1 MLNCHRKDRKR
12 ASETAFHKGEYER
25 LESNF
30 QRFHQSRID
39 LESQNDKRALVRN
52 VDGEILAIDSWDEG
66 HINDTPKR
74 LLLDQQVKRPN
85 YYHAAK
91 EMLKLSSNTKKE
103 GGLHLLQ

>member
-1 MLNCHRKDRKR
+1 MLNCHQKDRKR
-12 ASETAFHKGEYER
+12 TSETAFHIGEYER

-30 QRFHQSRID
+30 PRFHQSRID

-52 VDGEILAIDSWDEG
+52 VDGENLAIDGWDER
-66 HINDTPKR
+66 HINDTYVG

-91 EMLKLSSNTKKE
+91 
-103 GGLHLLQ
+103 